1 MFDIYFDLI
10 TKLKDKLEAR
20 SDPERRNIQQ
30 DIKRIA
36 DTLQKQ
42 SEIGDAIFDAA
53 FCYYIAG
60 YYVHAQSLVVN
71 SRLDN
76 IHLIQ
81 KWILYFLAKNFEA
94 LRIELCE
101 IKEDR
106 QFQDIVIQEKVSDG
120 RLISTEVI
128 ELIIT
133 AKIAEGLSN
142 IISFIE
148 TGNHEKHIGALEI
161 ILSCQT
167 LLCRVGEWKRWWWIE
182 CLKLIAEEFIE
193 NSLWQV
199 LKSMRVDPVS
209 SETISKYIIV
219 NYNAS
224 KIVEFWRTQIESLPK
239 VNDLERCSFCIS
251 VPTSAGKTKTAELSV
266 LRFLLDYW
274 DEPDKKCVYIAPLRK
289 LCQEVEE
296 SFSKVFEQ
304 FQTNIVSNFYGG
316 HEIDIFDEYFFS
328 RSRILV
334 LTPEKL
340 DALLRQYSDLGSQ
353 IKLVIADEGHLI
365 GGEDPKYRFLLERLI
380 YIITKKICNETK
392 KSRIILLSGV
402 LPNAD
407 DFADLISGSRDNIVK
422 IDWRPVD
429 EPLLVSWAWNGE
441 KFYSTKPDL
450 QPPSLLLGNHCRSK
464 DEFAENVIKIAI
476 ECARWSETLV
486 FSASKRAITTK
497 AFLALLKCI
506 AKSKP
511 FGKFNVLPGT
521 LRKYTE
527 YALLLESGIAVHH
540 KDVPS
545 EVKHEI
551 ENRIRNNEIRLLF
564 ASPTLA
570 QGVNIP
576 FSNVLIYNLHH
587 DHHTPISDPVFWNVV
602 GRVGRPISQLRKSAF
617 RLEPPKVIFL
627 LNISGSAS
635 PEDRGHIAR
644 SNQLID
650 NQGKYRVTSPFL
662 GFLNEI
668 RRLNPT
674 LPIADLVGALAE
686 KPSLHDIIGELA
698 SYPWRES
705 TLDKYLIR
713 LDSQLI
719 DLLHGA
725 YPDVDITLDWL
736 QQSSKELI
744 DLFTKASIIKPEDLD
759 YIGDAVSARLQFIA
773 RTVPKEKRRQEYMLG
788 LPYADC
794 EKIKQNVENLLIWY
808 RGCISLFNNDTD
820 LGILSLVNLIDFVS
834 SLSICSTRPSLEIA
848 KQDLLPDF
856 DPKPRETAHRRF
868 FTDWL
873 NGVDYEALQKT
884 LKLFS
889 PKKDFYQ
896 YREFTVERELPW
908 GISVIA
914 RYLTEIVKDKG
925 FTLPADLEYLPSMI
939 KYGVNSKIA
948 CHLRRLNIPRKYAIP
963 IAQLY
968 IRKFSWNKN
977 FEAEESFYYDFENAI
992 QSIQSLTQAEMNSIE
1007 IDESTITKIQKIV
1020 DRYKPENF
1028 VYEPEFPPFEMENY
1042 Q

>member
-1 MFDIYFDLI
+1 MSSIYFELI
-10 TKLKDKLEAR
+10 NRLIEKQGAN
-20 SDPERRNIQQ
+20 SDSERQSVRQ

-36 DTLQKQ
+36 DKLKKQ
-42 SEIGDAIFDAA
+42 MDDGTVFDAA
-53 FCYYIAG
+53 FCYYVAG
-60 YYVHAQSLVVN
+60 YYVQAQGIALN
-71 SRLDN
+71 ANIDN
-76 IHLIQ
+76 THIIQ
-81 KWILYFLAKNFEA
+81 KWIFEFVGKDFKKLSEEISDIGKNAIYQDVTIQHEIDWA
-94 LRIELCE
+94 GLPTIKVVERI
-101 IKEDR
+101 
-106 QFQDIVIQEKVSDG
+106 V
-120 RLISTEVI
+120 
-128 ELIIT
+128 T
-133 AKIAEGLSN
+133 AKIAEGLLA
-142 IISFIE
+142 IISFIKNGDDQKISHAQQIF
-148 TGNHEKHIGALEI
+148 T
-161 ILSCQT
+161 SCQK
-167 LLCRVGEWKRWWWIE
+167 LLSRAGEWKFWWWIE
-182 CLKLIAEEFIE
+182 CLKIITEEFIE
-193 NSLWQV
+193 NSLWQAF
-199 LKSMRVDPVS
+199 KPMRDNPVNS
-209 SETISKYIIV
+209 DAITKYIYA
-219 NYNAS
+219 NYNTAT
-224 KIVEFWRTQIESLPK
+224 IVEFWRTQIESLPW
-239 VNDLERCSFCIS
+239 VNDPQRSSFCIS
-251 VPTSAGKTKTAELSV
+251 VPTSAGKTKTAELAV

-274 DEPDKKCVYIAPLRK
+274 DDPDKKCVYIAPLRK

-316 HEIDIFDEYFFS
+316 YEIDVFDEYFFS

-340 DALLRQYSDLGSQ
+340 DGLLRQYPDLGSQ

-365 GGEDPKYRFLLERLI
+365 GGDDPKYRFLLERLI
-380 YIITKKICNETK
+380 YIMTQKACNETK

-407 DFADLISGSRDNIVK
+407 DFADLISGSRNNIVK

-429 EPLLVSWAWNGE
+429 EPLSVSWAWDGK
-441 KFYSTKPDL
+441 KFNTTKSNL
-450 QPPSLLLGNHCRSK
+450 QPPSSFSLDNCKSNN
-464 DEFAENVIKIAI
+464 EFAEYVIKIAT
-476 ECARWSETLV
+476 ECAKWSETMV

-497 AFLALLKCI
+497 EFLALLKCV
-506 AKSKP
+506 AKRQP
-511 FGKFNVLPGT
+511 FGKFNTLPDT

-527 YALLLESGIAVHH
+527 YSLLLESGIAVHH

-545 EVKHEI
+545 EVKYEI
-551 ENRIRNNEIRLLF
+551 EKRIRNNEIKLLV

-576 FSNVLIYNLHH
+576 FSTVLIYNLQH
-587 DHHTPISDPVFWNVV
+587 DRYTPISDAVFWNVV
-602 GRVGRPISQLRKSAF
+602 GRVGRPISQIRKSAF
-617 RLEPPKVIFL
+617 RFESPKVIFL
-627 LNISGSAS
+627 LNISSSAS
-635 PEDRGHIAR
+635 SEDRRNIAR
-644 SNQLID
+644 SNELLE
-650 NQGKYRVTSPFL
+650 NQGKYRVASPFL

-674 LPIADLVGALAE
+674 LPIADLVGAFAE

-725 YPDVDITLDWL
+725 YPDIDITLDWL

-759 YIGDAVSARLQFIA
+759 YIREAVSARLQFIA
-773 RTVPKEKRRQEYMLG
+773 STMPKEKRRQEYMLG
-788 LPYADC
+788 LPYDDC

-808 RGCISLFNNDTD
+808 HGCISLFNNDTD

-834 SLSICSTRPSLEIA
+834 SLSICSTRPSVEIA

-856 DPKPRETAHRRF
+856 DPKPKETARRKF

-908 GISVIA
+908 GISAIA
-914 RYLTEIVKDKG
+914 RYLTEIVRDKG

-977 FEAEESFYYDFENAI
+977 VEAEESFYYDFENTI
-992 QSIQSLTQAEMNSIE
+992 QSIQILTQEEINSIE

-1020 DRYKPENF
+1020 ERYKPESF